1 MTLVIMDERRTLA
14 LTRDEARWLA
24 VIAQRLD
31 RRPFRRRPTRADIL
45 GTFEHLGTIQLDTIS
60 VISRS
65 HETVLWS
72 RLGPYDPDVITELYD
87 PAGALTE
94 YLGHAASIMPISI
107 LPLFRSYME
116 KARNHDGGWASR
128 PENRRVMDH
137 VLERIATHGPMTSRD
152 FEAPEEAE
160 RPAVWEW
167 WGNKPERRALSALW
181 IRGEIMTRQRDRGF
195 ARYFDLPERV
205 APGLWDEAPL
215 DPDTERHAFIT
226 HALRA
231 LGVATPRWASDYFRT
246 GGPAHVPAGKAKA
259 TLLEM
264 EQAGEAIRVDVP
276 GIDEPAWMDP
286 SLRERLELL
295 RERKGRPTLTTLL
308 SPFDNLIWNRP
319 RGEQLWDFH
328 YRLECYTPAPKRQYG
343 YYSLP
348 ILHRG
353 RIAGRLDPSY
363 NRKAKV
369 LTVKAIHLEPGVRPS
384 DSLVRAIADA
394 IEDLLRFLGGEPGSW
409 VLQRT
414 EPGDLLPMLLPHAG
428 AVSAFEPNGT

>member
-1 MTLVIMDERRTLA
+1 MTLVMTDDPTTLA
-14 LTRDEARWLA
+14 LTRDEAQWLA

-45 GTFEHLGTIQLDTIS
+45 DTFHHLGTIQLDTIS

-72 RLGPYDPDVITELYD
+72 RLGAYDPDLITRLYD
-87 PAGALTE
+87 PDGALTE
-94 YLGHAASIMPISI
+94 YLGHAASILPTSM
-107 LPLFRSYME
+107 LPLFRSYMA
-116 KARNHDGGWASR
+116 KARERDGGWASQ

-137 VLERIATHGPMTSRD
+137 VLERIASQGAMASRH
-152 FEAPEEAE
+152 FEAPEDAD
-160 RPAVWEW
+160 RAAVWEW
-167 WGNKPERRALSALW
+167 WGNKPERRALNALW

-195 ARYFDLPERV
+195 ARHFDLPERV
-205 APGLWDEAPL
+205 AHGLWDAAPM
-215 DPDTERHAFIT
+215 DPDAERHAFIT

-246 GGPAHVPAGKAKA
+246 GGPAHISTTRTRA
-259 TLLEM
+259 TLQEM
-264 EQAGEAIRVDVP
+264 EQAGEAIRVDIP
-276 GIDEPAWMDP
+276 GIEEPAWLDP
-286 SLRERLELL
+286 SLQERLELL

-319 RGEQLWDFH
+319 RGEQLWDFF

-353 RIAGRLDPSY
+353 RIVGRLDPSY
-363 NRKAKV
+363 NRKARV
-369 LTVKAIHLEPGVRPS
+369 LTIKALHLEPWVRPGDALMRS
-384 DSLVRAIADA
+384 VAGA
-394 IEDLLRFLGGEPGSW
+394 IEDLLRFLGGEAGAW

-414 EPGDLLPMLLPHAG
+414 EPGNLLPMLLPHAG
-428 AVSAFEPNGT
+428 AVSAFEPNGA